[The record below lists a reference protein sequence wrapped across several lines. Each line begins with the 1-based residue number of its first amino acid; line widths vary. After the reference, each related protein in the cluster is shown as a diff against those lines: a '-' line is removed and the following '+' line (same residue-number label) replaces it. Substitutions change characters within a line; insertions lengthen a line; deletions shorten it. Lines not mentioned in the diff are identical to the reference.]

1 MQPKR
6 SGVYI
11 DGLNLYHGALKDT
24 PYKWLNPETLV
35 RHLLPLDDIVHI
47 RYFTAL
53 VNVRRDDPRIQS
65 RHATYLRALSSSELV
80 TVHRGR
86 FTTRVKSRAL
96 ADAFEPHNQLF
107 SPRFRPKQLFSMM
120 WADKVRRRTDSVTL
134 ARVVIEEEKGSDV
147 NLGAYL
153 VNDAA
158 RGLIDKALVISNDSD
173 LTEAIRLAQGFG
185 ILVGTVNPHSAPTSR
200 HLRSVASFDIPLRP
214 LALVRSQFPN
224 TVVDSQGRE
233 IHKPREWRETQRPDL
248 SAGPRAHQPKWMSGI
263 FGK

>member
-6 SGVYI
+6 TGVYI

-24 PYKWLNPETLV
+24 PCKWLNPETLV

-53 VNVRRDDPRIQS
+53 VNVRRDDPRIQT
-65 RHATYLRALSSSELV
+65 RHATYLRALSSNNLI

-96 ADAFEPHNQLF
+96 ADAFEPHDRLF
-107 SPRFRPKQLFSMM
+107 SPHFRPNSLFSMM
-120 WADKVRRRTDSVTL
+120 WRDKVRRRTDSVSL

-147 NLGAYL
+147 NLGAHL

-158 RGLIDKALVISNDSD
+158 RALIDKALVISNDSD

-185 ILVGTVNPHSAPTSR
+185 VIAGVVNPHSAPTSK
-200 HLRSVASFDIPLRP
+200 HLRSVASYEIPLRGVV
-214 LALVRSQFPN
+214 LARSQLSN
-224 TVVDSQGRE
+224 TVVDSHGRE
-233 IHKPREWRETQRPDL
+233 VHKPREWR
-248 SAGPRAHQPKWMSGI
+248 
-263 FGK
+263 

>member
-6 SGVYI
+6 TGVYI
-11 DGLNLYHGALKDT
+11 DGLNLYHGALKET
-24 PYKWLNPETLV
+24 PYKWLDPEALV

-53 VNVRRDDPRIQS
+53 VNVRRDDPRIQT
-65 RHATYLRALSSSELV
+65 RHATYLRALSSSNLI
-80 TVHRGR
+80 TIHRGR

-96 ADAFEPHNQLF
+96 ADAFEPHDRLF
-107 SPRFRPKQLFSMM
+107 SPRFRPNSLYSMM
-120 WADKVRRRTDSVTL
+120 WRDKVRRRTDSVSL

-158 RGLIDKALVISNDSD
+158 RAFIDKALVVSNDSD

-185 ILVGTVNPHSAPTSR
+185 TLVGTVNPHSAPTSK
-200 HLRSVASFDIPLRP
+200 HLRSVSSFEIPLRP
-214 LALVRSQFPN
+214 GVLARSQFAN
-224 TVVDSQGRE
+224 TVIDRQGRE
-233 IHKPREWRETQRPDL
+233 IHKPREWRETQRPGL
-248 SAGPRAHQPKWMSGI
+248 AAGPWAHLPKCVSGMPSN
-263 FGK
+263 